1 MPIQL
6 SGRAEKSNKRLNGA
20 LRAAIPEGKE
30 NQWDLYLSYATF
42 ALNSLSNCHTG
53 FSAHRVVFGR
63 ELNTPLSILVQNED
77 HFESVPV
84 TSKNAEVYELYKR
97 MKSISLQVRKNADT
111 DFMYAKNFHDRNLH
125 GPYFKAGDLCYV
137 LIDCPSHKFAPR
149 WRGPFII
156 KEAINDHIY
165 RVNLQQGQDKIIN
178 ISKLKHY
185 KVNKFSFVPIAGSS
199 TLDTSVEIPLTSQSP
214 KPGASHNTEYDD
226 DDQFVTLPYD
236 TRDTHGTRTP
246 PIPLST
252 PPSPAPIHQSYP
264 TLSAPSTASGDESP
278 EIDHSLSAEIFSWM
292 RSKMKSDLSAWK
304 TALLLRPGPHQ
315 FTITRTF
322 HPDLMQGFSVQDR

>member
-1 MPIQL
+1 M
-6 SGRAEKSNKRLNGA
+6 
-20 LRAAIPEGKE
+20 
-30 NQWDLYLSYATF
+30 
-42 ALNSLSNCHTG
+42 
-53 FSAHRVVFGR
+53 
-63 ELNTPLSILVQNED
+63 
-77 HFESVPV
+77 
-84 TSKNAEVYELYKR
+84 YKR

-214 KPGASHNTEYDD
+214 KPGASHNAEYDD

-236 TRDTHGTRTP
+236 TRDTHVTRKP
-246 PIPLST
+246 PAPVPT
-252 PPSPAPIHQSYP
+252 PPSPVLHH
-264 TLSAPSTASGDESP
+264 ESP
-278 EIDHSLSAEIFSWM
+278 PILRTPSSAIDDGSPEMDHSLSAEN
-292 RSKMKSDLSAWK
+292 LS
-304 TALLLRPGPHQ
+304 TCPLRKCWS
-315 FTITRTF
+315 FA
-322 HPDLMQGFSVQDR
+322 